1 MDERMDGVERSGDE
15 DNDGVGL
22 EKGRVEKRAV
32 LMVNGVWESKYSIVG
47 RK

>member
-32 LMVNGVWESKYSIVG
+32 LMVNGESGSEYSVVG
-47 RK
+47 RR